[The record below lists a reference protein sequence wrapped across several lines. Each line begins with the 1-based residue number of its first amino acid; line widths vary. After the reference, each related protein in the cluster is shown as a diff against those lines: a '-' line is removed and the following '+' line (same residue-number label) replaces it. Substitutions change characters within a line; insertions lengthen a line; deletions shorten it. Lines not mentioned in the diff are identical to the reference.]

1 QGKLIE
7 TFGPK
12 VLGKFRIALS
22 YDPQRDGLWITSSVG
37 DLGFFKDG
45 QFREQYGTADGLGEG
60 VLRDPKVDSDGG
72 VWVSTRVGLAYLR
85 NGKISVLNRKNGLPC
100 DAVHWMRRDRDHNVW
115 LYTECG
121 LVGFS
126 ENELT
131 SWIAQP
137 SHTIAIAHYL
147 DNTDGVLNVAFTAWY
162 TPQTA
167 MTTDGRILFVA
178 TGVSILDPR

>member
-1 QGKLIE
+1 
-7 TFGPK
+7 
-12 VLGKFRIALS
+12 
-22 YDPQRDGLWITSSVG
+22 
-37 DLGFFKDG
+37 
-45 QFREQYGTADGLGEG
+45 
-60 VLRDPKVDSDGG
+60 
-72 VWVSTRVGLAYLR
+72 
-85 NGKISVLNRKNGLPC
+85 
-100 DAVHWMRRDRDHNVW
+100 RDHNVW

-178 TGVSILDPR
+178 TGVSILDPRNLNQNALPPPVHIEGITADEREVTRSEHVSLSVRVRSVHIAFTALSFTAPRKVRFRYKLQGYDTDWSQPVSLREAT